1 MVLVFVINDTRAM
14 FTSTKHRMRPLFQ
27 LETRYG
33 FVLNQEKFIRAR
45 NDTNIDLSNII
56 ETPCNFS
63 LDQFVQETAGRR
75 REQSAGPLPF
85 DGFAVYR
92 ACSVEHIFW
101 VEVQEITPA
110 YWVDTESFG
119 MVTLSAL
126 FFGH

>member
-1 MVLVFVINDTRAM
+1 MGADAAWEVAM
-14 FTSTKHRMRPLFQ
+14 ISR
-27 LETRYG
+27 

-63 LDQFVQETAGRR
+63 LDQFAQETAGRR

>member
-1 MVLVFVINDTRAM
+1 MLVFVINDTRAM

-63 LDQFVQETAGRR
+63 PRSIRPRDC
-75 REQSAGPLPF
+75 GPK
-85 DGFAVYR
+85 A
-92 ACSVEHIFW
+92 
-101 VEVQEITPA
+101 
-110 YWVDTESFG
+110 
-119 MVTLSAL
+119 
-126 FFGH
+126 